1 MAVQPAGDGTTFVEF
16 VGERYQ
22 VVPGQ
27 PFYIGREATLT
38 VDDNPYLHRRF
49 LLLHD
54 ENGMWWLTNLGTHLS
69 ATVTAADLGFSATL
83 GPGARMPLV
92 FGRTSIVFSAG
103 PTTYEVQVQAGAP
116 AVAPPVGTSTVGG
129 DTTRGVPNFTESQR
143 LAVLVLAEAILRRDG
158 TGASALPSSAKAA
171 ARLGWSLTKF
181 NRKLDNVCDKLDLI
195 GVAGMRAGGGRL
207 ASNRRLKLVEY
218 ALSTGLVSRGDL
230 PMLDAEHMRNT
241 QPPNS

>member
-1 MAVQPAGDGTTFVEF
+1 MTVGPGGDNATFVEF
-16 VGERYQ
+16 CGERFP
-22 VVPGQ
+22 VVPSQ

-54 ENGMWWLTNLGTHLS
+54 ENGMWWLTNLGTHLT
-69 ATVTAADLGFSATL
+69 ATVTAADLGFTATL

-116 AVAPPVGTSTVGG
+116 AVIPPPATSPGSG
-129 DTTRGVPNFTESQR
+129 DTTRGVPNFTESQK

-158 TGASALPSSAKAA
+158 TGASALPSSAQAA

-207 ASNRRLKLVEY
+207 ASNRRLRLVEY
-218 ALSTGLVSRGDL
+218 ALSTGLVAREDL
-230 PMLDAEHMRNT
+230 PMLDAEHARNLT
-241 QPPNS
+241 GR

>member
-1 MAVQPAGDGTTFVEF
+1 MQLAGNGTTFVEF

-22 VVPGQ
+22 VIPGQ

-116 AVAPPVGTSTVGG
+116 AVVSPIGTSTVGG
-129 DTTRGVPNFTESQR
+129 DTTRGVPNFTDSQK
-143 LAVLVLAEAILRRDG
+143 LAVLVLAEAILRHDG
-158 TGASALPSSAKAA
+158 TGASALPSSAKAS

-230 PMLDAEHMRNT
+230 PMLDAEYARNT